1 MCVRIDEVPVDYDPA
16 RLEAVRA
23 KLGLKLVVL
32 FGSRA
37 TGSPPPAPDSD
48 LDLAVL
54 GSRAGP
60 PLRSW
65 NCYQELAEV
74 FGGVNLDLVLLHG
87 ADPLLRYEIMSRGTL
102 LCGDIDEFLEYRAF
116 AFRDFV
122 DSADL
127 RALEE
132 TLFRKKMSYLLET
145 RGAS

>member
-1 MCVRIDEVPVDYDPA
+1 MKIDQAKLVTVS
-16 RLEAVRA
+16 R
-23 KLGLKLVVL
+23 KLGLRLVVL

-60 PLRSW
+60 PITLRS
-65 NCYQELAEV
+65 CYEELAEV
-74 FGGVNLDLVLLHG
+74 FEEFDLDLLLLHE
-87 ADPLLRYEIMSRGTL
+87 ADPLLRYEVMQRGTL
-102 LCGDIDEFLEYRAF
+102 LYGDPDEFLEYRAF

-127 RALEE
+127 RELEDK
-132 TLFRKKMSYLLET
+132 LFRKKLEFL
-145 RGAS
+145 RGKLNDPH

>member
-102 LCGDIDEFLEYRAF
+102 LCGDSDEFLEYRAF

-122 DSADL
+122 DSEDL
-127 RALEE
+127 RGLER
-132 TLFRKKMSYLLET
+132 TLFRKKMGYLT
-145 RGAS
+145 RARGAS